1 MEVKSSKFRFS
12 FNNSKKSLEKDKFMN
27 PVEKTDTKRL
37 YSRNLASPRPMLKI
51 LQDCERNI
59 TEEIIFQCKRLN
71 PDFDSKIDS
80 NDYNGAFIKILKKA
94 VDLVLFYQSKDCIA
108 LIENFKQRMAELN
121 SLLEEA
127 YQREKTEKAKEKK
140 LIIREKVIEDEEK
153 NSKEKLIILSENA
166 EISAL
171 KKGYFQVKQEL
182 KAAKEELCQVKTDN
196 FNKDAIIKQ
205 LLAHN

>member
-1 MEVKSSKFRFS
+1 M
-12 FNNSKKSLEKDKFMN
+12 
-27 PVEKTDTKRL
+27 
-37 YSRNLASPRPMLKI
+37 
-51 LQDCERNI
+51 
-59 TEEIIFQCKRLN
+59 
-71 PDFDSKIDS
+71 
-80 NDYNGAFIKILKKA
+80 
-94 VDLVLFYQSKDCIA
+94 
-108 LIENFKQRMAELN
+108 
-121 SLLEEA
+121 
-127 YQREKTEKAKEKK
+127 
-140 LIIREKVIEDEEK
+140 IEDEEK